1 MKDSMATINRREFG
15 GAVLALGTG
24 AGIVTGAG
32 VLDETLRASVM
43 RRKIPAAVAMAAT
56 AERTTYTGAFGKRDS
71 AATADLAPDSIFHIA
86 SMTKAVT
93 SVAAMQLVERGA
105 LKLDE
110 PVSRHLPKLDGLR
123 VLEGFDK
130 NTGDP
135 MLRPAS
141 KPVTLRRLLT
151 HTAGFGYDTW
161 DGNLLRYGGAAASGG
176 VPPLLFEPGTR
187 WEYGTNLDW
196 TGRLVEAVSGE
207 TLETYFQRN
216 ILAPLGMRDTGFSVP
231 AEKFDRLV
239 SVYQR
244 QSDGSLKENPRTPPA
259 PPKTFNGGG
268 GLYSTAGD
276 YARFTQMI
284 LRRGRSSDG
293 KQILRADTVDMMT
306 SNQIGDLSAGK
317 MKSVRPERSSDV
329 DFHPGFSDKFGFGFL
344 INTVAYEGGRSAGS
358 LAWGGLENTFF
369 WIDPRRGVCAVLLM
383 QFLPFCDTE
392 AMGLLHDFERAVYAA
407 LPA

>member
-1 MKDSMATINRREFG
+1 
-15 GAVLALGTG
+15 
-24 AGIVTGAG
+24 
-32 VLDETLRASVM
+32 
-43 RRKIPAAVAMAAT
+43 
-56 AERTTYTGAFGKRDS
+56 
-71 AATADLAPDSIFHIA
+71 
-86 SMTKAVT
+86 
-93 SVAAMQLVERGA
+93 
-105 LKLDE
+105 
-110 PVSRHLPKLDGLR
+110 
-123 VLEGFDK
+123 
-130 NTGDP
+130 
-135 MLRPAS
+135 
-141 KPVTLRRLLT
+141 
-151 HTAGFGYDTW
+151 
-161 DGNLLRYGGAAASGG
+161 
-176 VPPLLFEPGTR
+176 LLFEPGTR

-276 YARFTQMI
+276 YARFMQMI

>member
-1 MKDSMATINRREFG
+1 MKDNMAAINRREFG

-32 VLDETLRASVM
+32 GLDETLRASVM
-43 RRKIPAAVAMAAT
+43 RRKIPAAVAMTAT
-56 AERTTYTGAFGKRDS
+56 AEKTTYTGAFGKRDS
-71 AATADLAPDSIFHIA
+71 SITADLAPDSIFHIA

-93 SVAAMQLVERGA
+93 SVAAMQLVERGM

-110 PVSRHLPKLDGLR
+110 PVSRRLPKLDGLQ
-123 VLEGFDK
+123 VLGGFDK

-135 MLRPAS
+135 VLRPVS

-161 DGNLLRYGGAAASGG
+161 DGNLLRYGAAGASG
-176 VPPLLFEPGTR
+176 VSPLLFEPGTR

-196 TGRLVEAVSGE
+196 TGRLVEAVAGQ
-207 TLETYFQRN
+207 TLETYFESN

-276 YARFTQMI
+276 YVRFMQMI

-293 KQILRADTVDMMT
+293 QPILRAETVDMMT
-306 SNQIGDLSAGK
+306 SNQIGELSAGK